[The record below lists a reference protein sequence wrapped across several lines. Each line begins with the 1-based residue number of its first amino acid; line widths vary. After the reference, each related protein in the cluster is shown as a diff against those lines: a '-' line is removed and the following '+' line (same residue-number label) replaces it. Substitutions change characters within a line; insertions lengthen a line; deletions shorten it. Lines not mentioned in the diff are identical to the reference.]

1 MHARGDLGSLLGE
14 TKGSSVTDPTLNG
27 TAKKRTRARGR
38 TWAAAVQALRAE
50 SARLDQPGSDY
61 TAREKGLA
69 LHRAFMFLNEL
80 HPPTR
85 RRK

>member
-1 MHARGDLGSLLGE
+1 V
-14 TKGSSVTDPTLNG
+14 SSTTVNG
-27 TAKKRTRARGR
+27 TAKPTRQRARGR
-38 TWAAAVQALRAE
+38 TWAEAVEVLRAE
-50 SARLDQPGSDY
+50 SVRLDQPGKDY

-85 RRK
+85 RRKP

>member
-1 MHARGDLGSLLGE
+1 MSDEA
-14 TKGSSVTDPTLNG
+14 LNG
-27 TAKKRTRARGR
+27 AAKREHKSDSRPRKS
-38 TWAAAVQALRAE
+38 WDQAVEALRAE
-50 SARLDQPGSDY
+50 SARLDQPGKDY